1 LIKPCVD
8 YWFFG
13 LYGQNIPRQIK
24 VLSFLCIEI
33 QTFMLGIVYKS
44 TGSWY
49 TVKTDD
55 GDIYECRIKGK
66 FRMKGI
72 KSTNPIA
79 VGDLVVF
86 EVEQIGDETV
96 GVISKIEDRKN
107 YIIRKSVKLSKQT
120 HIIAANID
128 QVFLLV
134 TLKNP
139 RTYTIFID
147 RFLASS
153 EAYDIKTV
161 LLFNKVDMYNGDEL
175 AEVKYLAAL
184 YREIGYTCIGI
195 SAKTG
200 KNVDKVKDMMKE
212 HTSMFAGHSGVGK
225 STLINSIA
233 PELNIKTTEIS
244 DQHFQGQHTTTFAE
258 MYDLNFGAR
267 IIDTPGIKGFGMV
280 DMDKYEI
287 GDYFPEFF
295 RLKGNCKFN
304 NCLHLDEPKCAVKA
318 ALDKDEVAW
327 SRYRSYVQIVTG
339 DEDTYRMD
347 NYEEV

>member
-1 LIKPCVD
+1 
-8 YWFFG
+8 
-13 LYGQNIPRQIK
+13 
-24 VLSFLCIEI
+24 
-33 QTFMLGIVYKS
+33 MLGIVYKS

-49 TVKTDD
+49 TVKTDE

-72 KSTNPIA
+72 KSTNPIS

-86 EVEQIGDETV
+86 EVEQIGDETN

-147 RFLASS
+147 RFLATS

-161 LLFNKVDMYNGDEL
+161 LLFNKIDMYNEDEL
-175 AEVKYLAAL
+175 TEVKYLAAL

-200 KNVDKVKDMMKE
+200 KNVDMVKDLMKE

-233 PELNIKTTEIS
+233 PELNLKTTEIS

-304 NCLHLDEPKCAVKA
+304 NCLHMDEPKCAVKA
-318 ALDKDEVAW
+318 ALDNDEVSW